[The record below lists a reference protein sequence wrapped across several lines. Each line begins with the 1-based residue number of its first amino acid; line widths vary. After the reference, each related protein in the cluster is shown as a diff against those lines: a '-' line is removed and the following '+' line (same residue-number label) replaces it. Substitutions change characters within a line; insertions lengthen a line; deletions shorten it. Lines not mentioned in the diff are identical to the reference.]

1 MSDKMKAYAV
11 AEGEGMKWRGER
23 VAPKYPENLEHKVVD
38 ALAAAGLL
46 ATPEMRETMKCLTG
60 KAADAVRMSGGLVGV
75 RLGIESD
82 FVTPAMRQAVEA
94 CCEYARRKLVAPHH
108 WQQELIEA
116 GDAILAERASR
127 EKPEPMWLPD
137 YGHGTMRWWVKSQKD
152 GERSGPFDTESQ
164 ARCVAE
170 ALNREGGGRG

>member
-1 MSDKMKAYAV
+1 MKAYAV

-46 ATPEMRETMKCLTG
+46 
-60 KAADAVRMSGGLVGV
+60 
-75 RLGIESD
+75 
-82 FVTPAMRQAVEA
+82 VTPAMERAVEA

-116 GDAILAERASR
+116 GDAILAERAAR
-127 EKPEPMWLPD
+127 EKPEQRASPWYRD
-137 YGHGTMRWWVKSQKD
+137 GTNLIDSRTGMLYDIGQMRMAAS
-152 GERSGPFDTESQ
+152 ERLIT
-164 ARCVAE
+164 

>member
-46 ATPEMRETMKCLTG
+46 
-60 KAADAVRMSGGLVGV
+60 
-75 RLGIESD
+75 
-82 FVTPAMRQAVEA
+82 VTPAMERAVEA